1 MIVDKPAGWTS
12 HDVINRMRRLC
23 GTRSIGHL
31 GTLDPLAT
39 GVLPLLIGDATRL
52 ARFYTSAEKTYEATI
67 RFGFATTS
75 YDREGA
81 ATSAS
86 ATVTFDQLG
95 LEAALESFR
104 GPIMQM
110 PPPVSAKKIKGVPAY
125 RMDPAAAEAALRAV
139 PVEVFDLQLLSFDGE
154 LATMRVHC
162 SAGTYIRSIAHDLGV
177 LLKCGA
183 HIAELR
189 RTQSGAFTI
198 AQARTIEELQR
209 LSDAGALTE
218 ALLPTSSLLP
228 DIPNTFVDEVS
239 AFHIRNGRDF
249 SVSPF
254 RPNTGTRYVKAVNNG
269 DQVLAIGEMVL
280 PNLYHPV
287 IVFPNAA

>member
-1 MIVDKPAGWTS
+1 
-12 HDVINRMRRLC
+12 MRRLC

-52 ARFYTSAEKTYEATI
+52 ARFYTAAEKTYEATI

-81 ATSAS
+81 ATSA
-86 ATVTFDQLG
+86 AAPVTFDQQG
-95 LEAALESFR
+95 LEVALQNFR
-104 GPIMQM
+104 GPILQM

-125 RMDPAAAEAALRAV
+125 RMDPADAEAALRAV
-139 PVEVFDLQLLSFDGE
+139 PVEVFELKLLSLDGE
-154 LATMRVHC
+154 LATMRVRC

-183 HIAELR
+183 HIVELR

-198 AQARTIEELQR
+198 EQVRTLEELQR
-209 LSDAGALTE
+209 LSEAGTLGG
-218 ALLPTSSLLP
+218 ALLPTNSLLP

-254 RPNTGTRYVKAVNNG
+254 RPNTGTRYVKAVNSG